1 MKISMPQ
8 EIEVWYVFPAIRR
21 EFAKELLIKGF
32 SQKQIASKMGLT
44 QAAVS
49 QYIKSKRATNLV
61 FEKEVKNEI
70 KKAVNRFVK
79 TGNMVKEMLYL
90 SGYIKKNMHICK
102 IHKSFEN
109 IPKNCALC
117 YK

>member
-49 QYIKSKRATNLV
+49 QYIQSKRATNLI
-61 FEKEVKNEI
+61 FEKEVKSEI
-70 KKAVNRFVK
+70 KKSVNRFVK

-90 SGYIKKNMHICK
+90 SSYIKKNMHICK
-102 IHKSFEN
+102 IHKSFEK

-117 YK
+117 YR